1 MTPAERQIEYI
12 AVRGVSA
19 LIYARRIFT
28 YDAIIKV
35 DVQT

>member
-12 AVRGVSA
+12 AVRDMSA
-19 LIYARRIFT
+19 LIYARILCT

-35 DVQT
+35 DV